1 MRLNAKR
8 GFILLSTQNKEY
20 VIAES
25 GKALSL
31 QEDDDEQD
39 KLWNGVGL
47 LPNKGEKSMGP
58 EVTKLFSDPLNTPPY
73 VVIDD
78 LTKDPRFNDKKT
90 VVDEPHMRAL
100 AAVPLRTPL
109 HNIVIGQY
117 VVIDDRVR
125 DGLNEPELRFL
136 TDMATTVMDYLEAG
150 RLKGQQ
156 YRADRMVKAI
166 GLFIEG
172 KTTLRDWWLER
183 GHKSQQVGLK
193 KRSREATP
201 LEKLADIEFGVQDT
215 TDYFS
220 RNSLHG
226 LPDSNYRASIP
237 QSPSSAPSSQGDRFE
252 SRPYLSS
259 NLSQSDRYDGRPP
272 IPRGDTLLSSTD
284 SATPSTFVSKSE
296 LVRTSSVTTFD
307 TITDITPDVEK
318 HNSVS
323 FDLPP
328 DPVISQANMPKE
340 LQEAVLSTDVK
351 NVFARASNLIREAI
365 GVEGVVS
372 LSLVLIYN
380 SVC

>member
-1 MRLNAKR
+1 
-8 GFILLSTQNKEY
+8 

-39 KLWNGVGL
+39 RLWNGVGM
-47 LPNKGEKSMGP
+47 LPDRGEKGMGP
-58 EVTKLFSDPLNTPPY
+58 AVTKLFSDPLNTPPY
-73 VVIDD
+73 VVIND
-78 LTKDPRFNDKKT
+78 LTKDARFRDKCT
-90 VVDEPHMRAL
+90 VIGEPHMRAL

-117 VVIDDRVR
+117 VVIDNRVR
-125 DGLNEPELRFL
+125 DGLDEWELRFL
-136 TDMATTVMDYLEAG
+136 TDIATTVMDYLEAG

-172 KTTLRDWWLER
+172 KSTLRDWWLQH

-201 LEKLADIEFGVQDT
+201 LEKLADIEFGVQET

-252 SRPYLSS
+252 SRPFSSS
-259 NLSQSDRYDGRPP
+259 NLSPGDRYDGRPP

-296 LVRTSSVTTFD
+296 LVRNSSVTTFD
-307 TITDITPDVEK
+307 TITDITPDPEK

-328 DPVISQANMPKE
+328 DPVISQASMPKE

-351 NVFARASNLIREAI
+351 SVFARASNLIREAI

-372 LSLVLIYN
+372 FSGFDIQLRILIIFLDIF
-380 SVC
+380 